1 MPEQRAIKYR
11 PQVGVGLIVQRTYKG
26 RLQILLHRRKKVA
39 TGSGYWGSGGGYLN
53 YGEPLQAG
61 ALREFHEES
70 SNGVKIKN
78 VRFLG
83 ICNFLDFKPYHSVDV
98 SFLAD
103 WVSGEPRSADNE
115 EAVEWRWFDADNL
128 PSPLFP
134 VVGYHL
140 AAYAKDTILTDSEQ
154 R

>member
-1 MPEQRAIKYR
+1 MAEQKAIKSR
-11 PQVGVGLIVQRTYKG
+11 PQVGVGLIVLRKHNGKEQT
-26 RLQILLHRRKKVA
+26 LLHKRTKKVS

-53 YGEPLQAG
+53 HGESLMKG

-70 SNGVKIKN
+70 GNCIKLTN

-83 ICNFLDFKPYHSVDV
+83 VSNVTDFEPYHSVDV

-103 WVSGEPRSADNE
+103 WVSGKPGEDENG
-115 EAVEWRWFDADNL
+115 EAVDWQWFDLDNP

-134 VVGYHL
+134 VVERYL
-140 AAYAKDTILTDSEQ
+140 EAYKRGGNFLDSGL
-154 R
+154 